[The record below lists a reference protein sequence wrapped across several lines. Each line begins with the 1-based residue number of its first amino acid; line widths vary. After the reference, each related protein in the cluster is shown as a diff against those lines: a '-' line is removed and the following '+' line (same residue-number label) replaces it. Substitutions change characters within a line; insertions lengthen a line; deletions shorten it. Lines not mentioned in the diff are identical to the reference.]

1 MWSFWASKGQ
11 TWGPR
16 RIQRI
21 IEADLTIDIQIYHDI
36 SYQVSFSDMKKFFSL
51 DILFNDLG
59 THFWWEV
66 WRLTLTLPGPKG
78 ITEAGPA
85 ILRFRYTL
93 RLRSFPETTFQA
105 LALGKIPEWCLG
117 REEGGSDTASGVSQ
131 KSRAPVHM

>member
-1 MWSFWASKGQ
+1 
-11 TWGPR
+11 
-16 RIQRI
+16 
-21 IEADLTIDIQIYHDI
+21 
-36 SYQVSFSDMKKFFSL
+36 MKTLFSL
-51 DILFNDLG
+51 DEIIFNDLG

-66 WRLTLTLPGPKG
+66 WRLTLPLPGPKG

-117 REEGGSDTASGVSQ
+117 RDEGGSDRVQVQVLGCPKNHVLLLICHVS
-131 KSRAPVHM
+131 SI